1 VSPVT
6 AKWRAND
13 VVIRAWKRPRE
24 ILQVGVVN
32 NLLLAIEFSLVA
44 EMALFHALDV
54 GVLEAALEGNGP

>member
-1 VSPVT
+1 
-6 AKWRAND
+6 
-13 VVIRAWKRPRE
+13 
-24 ILQVGVVN
+24 VN